1 MENSFRIYNKRSFR
15 FLKKTF
21 LEILVEIRHFEL
33 LSTWINIRETGDSS
47 GLEKLIKENDMWLYL
62 SYAIVDWIF

>member
-33 LSTWINIRETGDSS
+33 LST
-47 GLEKLIKENDMWLYL
+47 
-62 SYAIVDWIF
+62 